1 MWRLGRLLAT
11 FRKELLLGWTLLRDP
26 RTPLLSRLVLG
37 LALIYIISP
46 IDLVVDFIPVL
57 GWIDDGVIAW
67 LLLQLA
73 LRFLPPELLA
83 ALRSK
88 VQARATAAGRRGPAA

>member
-1 MWRLGRLLAT
+1 MWKLGRLLTT
-11 FRKELLLGWTLLRDP
+11 FRKELLLGWNLLRDP
-26 RTPLLSRLVLG
+26 RTPVTARLAIV
-37 LALIYIISP
+37 LALLYVLSP
-46 IDLVVDFIPVL
+46 IDLVPDVIPVL

-73 LRFLPPELLA
+73 FRLLPPELAA

-88 VQARATAAGRRGPAA
+88 VQPVTR

>member
-1 MWRLGRLLAT
+1 MWKLGRLLTT
-11 FRKELLLGWTLLRDP
+11 FRKELLLAWNLLRDP
-26 RTPLLSRLVLG
+26 RTPLASRLAVG
-37 LALIYIISP
+37 LALLYIISP

-73 LRFLPPELLA
+73 FRLLPPELAA

-88 VQARATAAGRRGPAA
+88 VQPVTR